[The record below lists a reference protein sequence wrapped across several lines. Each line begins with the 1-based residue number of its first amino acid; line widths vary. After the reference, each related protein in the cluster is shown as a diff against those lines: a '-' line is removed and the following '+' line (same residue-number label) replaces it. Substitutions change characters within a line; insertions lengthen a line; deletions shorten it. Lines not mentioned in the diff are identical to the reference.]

1 MLVYFA
7 AHKIQMFFLV
17 DTYVKWGMFAFVT
30 AILAAFLAIGFILIN
45 KGNVSWIQ
53 KKLEKDRK

>member
-1 MLVYFA
+1 
-7 AHKIQMFFLV
+7 MFFLV
-17 DTYVKWGMFAFVT
+17 DTYAKWGMFAFVT

-45 KGNVSWIQ
+45 KGNISWIQ